1 MASNGEEII
10 KLAREGKLNLDELQ
24 GMLNG
29 TAAAGNNNVTIQDW
43 DICYSDATGQLSEF
57 CTIVANNPGDPV
69 TGVGLLAYS
78 ANGTTLYALQYTN
91 GFSSPIIMTSIGTT
105 LYNPQDGNQALCVVY
120 GWTESSSFYF
130 TKTLT
135 IGSC

>member
-57 CTIVANNPGDPV
+57 CTVVANNPGDPV

-78 ANGTTLYALQYTN
+78 GNGTTLYALQYTN

-120 GWTESSSFYF
+120 GWTASSSFYF